1 MAKVLLAGEQVTAS
15 GFEIKGFD
23 YFGVN
28 AYKEDGQALVDALT
42 AGGHEVDWMRTCSVP
57 TDFPEHLDQLG
68 AYDTVILSDV
78 GANSLL
84 FHPEMLSKSQ
94 RRPNRLKLL
103 KEYVEVGGGLMMV
116 GGWMSFAGIDG
127 RAKYHNTPIEQVLP
141 VTCTPYDDR
150 VEAPEGIVPVATEPD
165 HSVLVGIEGE
175 WPFFLGYNRITPKP
189 DATVLVT
196 IGDDPLLT
204 VGTCGKGRSAAFAS
218 DCAPHWGPPE
228 FLNWAGYKLLWNN
241 LVEWLSAGKK

>member
-28 AYKEDGQALVDALT
+28 AYKEDGAALVDALT
-42 AGGHEVDWMRTCSVP
+42 AGGHDVQWMRTCHIPVE
-57 TDFPEHLDQLG
+57 FPEHLDELG
-68 AYDTVILSDV
+68 IYDAVILSDV

-84 FHPEMLSKSQ
+84 FHPEMLAKSM

-103 KEYVEVGGGLMMV
+103 RDYVEGGGGLMMV

-127 RAKYHNTPIEQVLP
+127 RARYHGTPVEQALP

-150 VEAPEGIVPVATEPD
+150 VEVPEGVVPQAVGADHEILAGVGEP
-165 HSVLVGIEGE
+165 
-175 WPFFLGYNRITPKP
+175 WPFFLGYNRLAAKP
-189 DATVLVT
+189 EAEVLVT
-196 IGDDPLLT
+196 VGDDPMLA
-204 VGTCGKGRSAAFAS
+204 VWSFGKGRAAAFAS

-228 FLNWAGYKLLWNN
+228 FLNWSGYGPLWAN
-241 LVEWLSAGKK
+241 LATWVGGGA